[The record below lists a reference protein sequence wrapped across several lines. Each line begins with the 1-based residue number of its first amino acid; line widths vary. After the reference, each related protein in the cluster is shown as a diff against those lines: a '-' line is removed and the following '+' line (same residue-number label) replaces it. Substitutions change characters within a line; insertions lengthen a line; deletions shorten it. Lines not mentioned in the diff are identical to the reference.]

1 VETSV
6 LQKTLKVVLTALM
19 MAQLCLTSIYA
30 NDEIVQLTAEENEFE
45 MVKTELEKRVPSLKV
60 EVIKKSPF
68 PGLYEVFTQGQILY
82 VSADAKFL
90 ISGKLF
96 SIEEGVKDLTE
107 IAMRDIDRRIAPM
120 RRDKINSLDESD
132 MVIFKA
138 AEEKYKIT
146 VFTDVDCGYCRKLHK
161 EMANYN
167 KLGITVRYLGYPR
180 AGLGSASHVKLQSIW
195 CAKDRKDAMNKA
207 KIDRTFGADTCENP
221 LAEHYQLVQEFRLNG
236 TPALI
241 LASGVY
247 LPGYLKADKLLELI
261 IEDEVQLVKLAA
273 K

>member
-1 VETSV
+1 MSLASV
-6 LQKTLKVVLTALM
+6 YAAEDKEQLDAKV
-19 MAQLCLTSIYA
+19 
-30 NDEIVQLTAEENEFE
+30 NEFTL
-45 MVKTELEKRVPSLKV
+45 VKAQLEKRVPSIKV
-60 EVIKKSPF
+60 EVINKSPL
-68 PGLYEVFTQGQILY
+68 PGLYEVFTEGQLLY

-96 SIEEGVKDLTE
+96 SIENGIKDLTE
-107 IAMRDIDRRIAPM
+107 RAMRQIDNRLAPM
-120 RRDKINSLDESD
+120 RRKQISALDEAD

-138 AEEKYKIT
+138 AEEKYRIT

-167 KLGITVRYLGYPR
+167 NLGITVRYLGYPR

-195 CAKDRKDAMNKA
+195 CAKDKNDAMDKA
-207 KIDRTFGADTCENP
+207 KIDRTFGSDTCDNP
-221 LAEHYQLVQEFRLNG
+221 LAEHYQLVKKFRLNG
-236 TPALI
+236 TPAII
-241 LASGVY
+241 LASGQY

-261 IEDEVQLVKLAA
+261 IEDEAVLEKIAA